1 MSTIYFGCTMLSPIA
16 LWIQLCQER
25 DCTHSPV
32 LPLGTSVTAS
42 PGSDGRGQSSGWGQ
56 AVSQVYCGGVVR
68 HKVGFYPCSCKSCF
82 IRCTT
87 PFACMRQSQIAICH
101 CSSPRFPIRPF
112 TWETKTAFK
121 CFTSESPACNV
132 LLKHFHHRNL
142 CNLQSQP

>member
-56 AVSQVYCGGVVR
+56 AVSRVYCGGVVR
-68 HKVGFYPCSCKSCF
+68 HKVGFYLALASPASLAAQHP
-82 IRCTT
+82 T
-87 PFACMRQSQIAICH
+87 CMRRSQIAICH
-101 CSSPRFPIRPF
+101 YSSPRFPIRPF

-121 CFTSESPACNV
+121 CFTSETPACNV
-132 LLKHFHHRNL
+132 LLKHFHHRNF
-142 CNLQSQP
+142 CNLQSQQ